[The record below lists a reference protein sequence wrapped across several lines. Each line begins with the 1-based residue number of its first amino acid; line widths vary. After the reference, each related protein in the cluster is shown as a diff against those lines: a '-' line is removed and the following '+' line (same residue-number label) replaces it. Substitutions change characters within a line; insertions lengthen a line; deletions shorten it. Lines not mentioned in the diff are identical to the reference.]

1 MGIQSVYAADN
12 KQQMQTFMRAVLR
25 DMQALEYMLDN
36 DLFESDITRIGAEQ
50 EMCLVDKFGRPAPI
64 NMDVLKDF
72 HPEWLTTEL
81 AKFNLECNLNPQL
94 FEGDC
99 FSEIEVEISQYLAEI
114 TKKITPYGAHILLT
128 GILPTI
134 RKTDMGRDNITPV
147 PRYYALLDS
156 LRQMR
161 GDDHELH
168 LSGIDELRLK
178 HDSPFLEACNTSFQ
192 VHLQVA
198 PKDFVKMYNISL
210 AVAAPVLAMAANSPL
225 LFGKRLWHETRI
237 ALFQQSVDTRISH
250 DHLRERSPR
259 VTFGN
264 DWLHHSIL
272 DIYREDISRYR
283 PVLSSDVEEDS
294 LEMIKKGIIPKLRAL
309 QVSNSTVY
317 RWNRP
322 CFGITNGIPHL
333 RIENRILPAGPTVVD
348 EVANAAFWLGLMKG
362 IALRYDDIRKEMDFS
377 DARDNFMKSATY
389 GMDSKF
395 TWFNNQKVS
404 VAHLVKKELVDI
416 AREGL
421 RAQKVSETDISRYLD
436 IIAERAEQHTNGAR
450 WMLRSYNELRKQT
463 NRDETLATITAAMLK
478 NQETNQPV
486 HTWKQAVLQDLK
498 DYEPTQLRV
507 EDFMTTDLVTVQKDD
522 LAELVANMMD
532 WQQTRYIPVE
542 GEDGKLVGF
551 VTARMLLKHFVKAT
565 HHKNTDKILLVSDI
579 MFNNPE
585 TLSPE
590 TLLGDALD
598 LMDKIKLD
606 CMPVVKDGELV
617 GVLSEMNVVE
627 ISRRLLKRTQLG
639 MREK

>member
-1 MGIQSVYAADN
+1 MGLKSVYAAEN
-12 KQQMQTFMRAVLR
+12 KQQMQTFMRAVMR
-25 DMQALEYMLDN
+25 DMQALEYMLEN
-36 DLFESDITRIGAEQ
+36 DWFESDITRIGAEQ

-64 NMDVLKDF
+64 NMEILKDF

-81 AKFNLECNLNPQL
+81 AKFNLECNLQPQL

-99 FSEIEVEISQYLAEI
+99 LSEIEVEIGQYLSEI
-114 TKKITPYGAHILLT
+114 AQQIKPHDARILLT

-134 RKTDMGRDNITPV
+134 RKTDMSRDNITPI
-147 PRYYALLDS
+147 PRYFALLDS

-168 LSGIDELRLK
+168 LSGVDELRLK

-198 PKDFVKMYNISL
+198 PHDFVKLYNISL

-237 ALFQQSVDTRISH
+237 ALFQQSVDTRLSH

-264 DWLHHSIL
+264 DWLHGSIL

-294 LEMIKKGIIPKLRAL
+294 LALIKQGILPKMRAL

-322 CFGITNGIPHL
+322 CFGITNGKAHL

-362 IALRYDDIRKEMDFS
+362 IALRQEDVRKNMDFS
-377 DARDNFMKSATY
+377 DARDNFMKAATY

-404 VAHLVKKELVDI
+404 VAHLVKKELVTI
-416 AREGL
+416 AKEGL
-421 RAQKVSETDISRYLD
+421 QAQNVSENDISRYLD

-450 WMLRSYNELRKQT
+450 WTLRSYNDLRKQT
-463 NRDETLATITAAMLK
+463 NRDESLATITAAMLQ

-486 HTWKQAVLQDLK
+486 HTWKQATLSDLK
-498 DYEPTQLRV
+498 HYEPTQLRV

-542 GEDGKLVGF
+542 DENGKLVGF
-551 VTARMLLKHFVKAT
+551 VTARMLLKHFVKET
-565 HHKNTDKILLVSDI
+565 HHKSDDKILLVSDI
-579 MFNNPE
+579 MFSDPE
-585 TLSPE
+585 TLAPE

-606 CMPVVKDGELV
+606 CMPVVKNGELV

-627 ISRRLLKRTQLG
+627 ISRRLLKRAQL
-639 MREK
+639 

>member
-12 KQQMQTFMRAVLR
+12 KQQTQTFMRAVLR
-25 DMQALEYMLDN
+25 DMQALEYMLEN
-36 DLFESDITRIGAEQ
+36 DMFESDITRIGAEQ
-50 EMCLVDKFGRPAPI
+50 EMCLVDRFGRPAPI
-64 NMDVLKDF
+64 NMEILKDF

-99 FSEIEVEISQYLAEI
+99 FTEIEVEISQYLAEI
-114 TKKITPYGAHILLT
+114 TKRIEPHNARILLT

-147 PRYYALLDS
+147 PRYFALLDS
-156 LRQMR
+156 LRKMR

-168 LSGIDELRLK
+168 LSGVDELRLK

-237 ALFQQSVDTRISH
+237 ALFQQSVDTRLSH

-294 LEMIKKGIIPKLRAL
+294 LEMIKSGVIPKLRAL

-362 IALRYDDIRKEMDFS
+362 FSLRYDDIRKEMDFT

-421 RAQKVSETDISRYLD
+421 RSQKVNETDISRYLD
-436 IIAERAEQHTNGAR
+436 IIAERAEHHTNGAR
-450 WMLRSYNELRKQT
+450 WMLRSYNDLRKQT

-486 HTWKQAVLQDLK
+486 HTWKQAVLKDLK

-542 GEDGKLVGF
+542 DEEGKLVGF
-551 VTARMLLKHFVKAT
+551 VTARMLLKHFVKAS
-565 HHKNTDKILLVSDI
+565 HHKNNDKILLVSDI
-579 MFNNPE
+579 MYNNPE
-585 TLSPE
+585 TLSPD

-627 ISRRLLKRTQLG
+627 ISRRLLKRTQID
-639 MREK
+639 

>member
-1 MGIQSVYAADN
+1 MGIQSVYAAEN

-50 EMCLVDKFGRPAPI
+50 EMCLVDKYGRPAPI
-64 NMDVLKDF
+64 NMEVLKDF

-114 TKKITPYGAHILLT
+114 AKNIAPHDARILLT

-134 RKTDMGRDNITPV
+134 RKTDMARDNITPI
-147 PRYYALLDS
+147 PRYYALLDT

-168 LSGIDELRLK
+168 LSGVDELRLK

-198 PKDFVKMYNISL
+198 PKDFVKLYNISL
-210 AVAAPVLAMAANSPL
+210 AVAAPVMAMGANSPL

-264 DWLHHSIL
+264 DWLHNSIL

-294 LEMIKKGIIPKLRAL
+294 LEMVKNGIMPKLRAL
-309 QVSNSTVY
+309 QISNSTVY

-322 CFGITNGIPHL
+322 CFGITNGKPHL
-333 RIENRILPAGPTVVD
+333 RIENRILPAGPTVID

-362 IALRYDDIRKEMDFS
+362 MALRYDDVRTQMDFS
-377 DARDNFMKSATY
+377 DARDNFMKAATY

-421 RAQKVSETDISRYLD
+421 QAQKVSETDISRYLN

-450 WMLRSYNELRKQT
+450 WTLRSYNELRKQT
-463 NRDETLATITAAMLK
+463 NRDETLATITAAMLQ

-486 HTWKQAVLQDLK
+486 HTWKQAVLSDLK
-498 DYEPTQLRV
+498 DYEPTQLLV

-565 HHKNTDKILLVSDI
+565 HHKTDDKILLVSDI
-579 MFNNPE
+579 MFSNPE

-598 LMDKIKLD
+598 LMNRIKLD
-606 CMPVVKDGELV
+606 CMPVVKNGELV

-627 ISRRLLKRTQLG
+627 ISRRLLKRTQG
-639 MREK
+639 